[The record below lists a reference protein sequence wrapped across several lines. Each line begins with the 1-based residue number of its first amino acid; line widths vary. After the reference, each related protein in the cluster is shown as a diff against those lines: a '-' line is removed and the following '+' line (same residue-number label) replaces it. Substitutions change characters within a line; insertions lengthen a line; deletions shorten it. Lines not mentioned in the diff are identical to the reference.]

1 MKRCLFGLLLACCAV
16 NANAYHTGINETTTA
31 DNNASCNAAFHA
43 GCPEDDHDDGTQ
55 GVTSSGSAAPVG
67 ALGSSP
73 LEMALI
79 ALLIGG
85 VACRRPVNV
94 SS

>member
-1 MKRCLFGLLLACCAV
+1 MKRFLFGLLLTCCAV
-16 NANAYHTGINETTTA
+16 NASAYHSGINEDETA
-31 DNNASCNAAFHA
+31 AGSASCNAAFQ
-43 GCPEDDHDDGTQ
+43 EDCAVDTHDDGAD

-73 LEMALI
+73 LEIALI
-79 ALLIGG
+79 ALLVGS
-85 VACRRPVNV
+85 VVRRRRANV

>member
-1 MKRCLFGLLLACCAV
+1 MRRFLFGLLLTCCAV
-16 NANAYHTGINETTTA
+16 NASAYHSGVNETTTA
-31 DNNASCNAAFHA
+31 AGNASCNAAFNA
-43 GCPEDDHDDGTQ
+43 GCPEDEHDDGTQ
-55 GVTSSGSAAPVG
+55 GVTSSGSAAPIGV
-67 ALGSSP
+67 LGSSS
-73 LEMALI
+73 LEIALI